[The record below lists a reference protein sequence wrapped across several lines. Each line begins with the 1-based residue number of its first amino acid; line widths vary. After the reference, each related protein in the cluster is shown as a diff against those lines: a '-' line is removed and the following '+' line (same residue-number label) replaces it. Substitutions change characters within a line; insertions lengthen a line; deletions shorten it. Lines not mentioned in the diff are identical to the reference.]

1 MNPGIFLI
9 QDNDELV
16 EMNEQA
22 YDSEDLLQT
31 LLAKYPSLLAGSQI
45 DAKAPRK
52 WLLIGRE
59 FGVPS
64 EEGGADQWSLDHLFL
79 DQDAIPTIVEV
90 KRSTNTTIRREIVG
104 QMLDYAAN
112 AVVYWPVDR
121 IRSRFETN
129 CERQGFDP
137 EERLRDFLESVVEPE
152 EFWQK
157 ANTNLQ
163 AGKIRLLFIADEIP
177 TKLQRIVEFLNEQ
190 MNPAEVLAIEI
201 KQFVGQGLRG
211 LVPRVIGQT
220 AEAIEKS
227 PISEVGQIQLEFWTA
242 FKSYMD
248 GTSKIACPKP
258 APQSWMNHSIGVGGF
273 GLSSI
278 ASTWSSETSSYEHPE
293 IRAEFW
299 MNGSDFRTLFGM
311 LEAQRSEIESEVGQ
325 GLVWDNSP
333 EKKRSR
339 KIYMRKSAD
348 FLDQTKWPEQHEW
361 LRVSLEKLNRV
372 FAPRVKN
379 LDGLRVSASTQS
391 P

>member
-45 DAKAPRK
+45 DPKVPRK
-52 WLLIGRE
+52 WLLIERE

-64 EEGGADQWSLDHLFL
+64 EEGGSDQWALDHLFL
-79 DQDAIPTIVEV
+79 DQDTVPTIVEV
-90 KRSTNTTIRREIVG
+90 KRSTDTRIRREVVG

-112 AVVYWPVDR
+112 AVVYWPIDR
-121 IRSRFETN
+121 IRRRFEAD
-129 CERQGFDP
+129 CERQGSDP
-137 EERLRDFLESVVEPE
+137 DERLRDFLDSVLEPGD
-152 EFWQK
+152 FWQK
-157 ANTNLQ
+157 ANVNLL
-163 AGKIRLLFIADEIP
+163 AGRVRMLFIADVIP

-190 MNPAEVLAIEI
+190 MDPAEVLAVEI

-220 AEAIEKS
+220 AEAQDKS
-227 PISEVGQIQLEFWTA
+227 TISQIGQLQLEFWTA
-242 FKSYMD
+242 FKKYMES
-248 GTSKIACPKP
+248 TSKIGCSKP
-258 APQSWMNHSIGVGGF
+258 ARKSWMDHSIGVGGF

-278 ASTWSSETSSYEHPE
+278 ASTWSSETASYDPE

-299 MNGSDFRTLFGM
+299 MNGSNFKTYFAL
-311 LEAQRSEIESEVGQ
+311 LEAQKSELETEVGQ
-325 GLVWDNSP
+325 TLVWDNSS

-339 KIYMRKSAD
+339 KVYVRRSAD
-348 FLDQTKWPEQHEW
+348 FLDRAEWPAQHEW
-361 LRVSLEKLNRV
+361 LRESLEKLYRV
-372 FAPRVKN
+372 FAPRVRQ
-379 LDGLRVSASTQS
+379 LDIADALSADQPS
-391 P
+391 